1 MIQTIKKT
9 ANILSTL
16 AVILALVLVLL
27 LVAPRVFGMHVF
39 TVLSGSMEP
48 SYPVGSLIYVKSV
61 DPFQLKEGD
70 VITFLLDEDTVATH
84 RIVDIVPDDE
94 EDSVIRFRTKGDAND
109 AEDGSLVHCRNVVGT
124 PIFTIPKLGFF
135 ADYIQHPPGMYI
147 AISAAAIVLLILLL
161 PDLLFREK
169 EANPD

>member
-16 AVILALVLVLL
+16 AVILALALVLL
-27 LVAPRVFGMHVF
+27 LVAPRVFGVHVF

-48 SYPVGSLIYVKSV
+48 AYPVGSMIYVKSV
-61 DPFQLKEGD
+61 DPFQLKDGD
-70 VITFLLDEDTVATH
+70 VISFLLDENTIATH
-84 RIVDIVPDDE
+84 RITGIVPDE
-94 EDSVIRFRTKGDAND
+94 EDESVIRFRTKGDAND

-124 PIFTIPKLGFF
+124 PIFTIPKLGYF

-147 AISAAAIVLLILLL
+147 AVSAAAIVLLILLL

-169 EANPD
+169 ESHT

>member
-48 SYPVGSLIYVKSV
+48 SYPVGSMIYVKSV
-61 DPFQLKEGD
+61 DPFQLNEGD
-70 VITFLLDEDTVATH
+70 VISFLLDEDIVATH
-84 RIVDIVPDDE
+84 RIVGIVADDE
-94 EDSVIRFRTKGDAND
+94 DKSVIRFRTKGDAND

>member
-1 MIQTIKKT
+1 M
-9 ANILSTL
+9 
-16 AVILALVLVLL
+16 
-27 LVAPRVFGMHVF
+27 
-39 TVLSGSMEP
+39 
-48 SYPVGSLIYVKSV
+48 KSV

>member
-1 MIQTIKKT
+1 MIQTINKT

-16 AVILALVLVLL
+16 AVILALALVLL
-27 LVAPRVFGMHVF
+27 LVAPRVFGVHVF

-48 SYPVGSLIYVKSV
+48 AYPVGSMIYVKSV
-61 DPFQLKEGD
+61 DPFQLKDGD
-70 VITFLLDEDTVATH
+70 VISFLLDENTIATH
-84 RIVDIVPDDE
+84 RITGIVPDE
-94 EDSVIRFRTKGDAND
+94 EDESVIRFRTKGDAND

-124 PIFTIPKLGFF
+124 PIFTIPKLGYF

-147 AISAAAIVLLILLL
+147 AVSAAAIVLLILLL

-169 EANPD
+169 ESHT

>member
-16 AVILALVLVLL
+16 AVILALALVLL
-27 LVAPRVFGMHVF
+27 LVAPRVFGVHVF

-48 SYPVGSLIYVKSV
+48 AYPVGSMIYVKSV

-70 VITFLLDEDTVATH
+70 VISFLMDENTIATH
-84 RIVDIVPDDE
+84 RITGIVPDE
-94 EDSVIRFRTKGDAND
+94 EDESVIRFRTKGDAND

-124 PIFTIPKLGFF
+124 PIFTIPKLGYF

-147 AISAAAIVLLILLL
+147 AVSAAAIVLLILLL

-169 EANPD
+169 ERHT

>member
-27 LVAPRVFGMHVF
+27 LMAPRVFGMHVF

>member
-16 AVILALVLVLL
+16 AVILALALVLL
-27 LVAPRVFGMHVF
+27 LVAPRVFGVHVF

-48 SYPVGSLIYVKSV
+48 AYPVGSMIYVKAV

-70 VITFLLDEDTVATH
+70 VISFLLDENTIATH
-84 RIVDIVPDDE
+84 RITGIVPDE
-94 EDSVIRFRTKGDAND
+94 EDESVIRFRTKGDAND

-124 PIFTIPKLGFF
+124 PIFTIPKLGYF

-147 AISAAAIVLLILLL
+147 AVSAAAIVLLILLL

-169 EANPD
+169 ERHT